1 MQLPRIFTAMVTPFN
16 ESGEMDYDQAG
27 RLAEWLMAH
36 GSEGLILSGTTGES
50 PALTDSERMRLLRA
64 VRERLGPDVPLWM
77 GTGTNNT
84 VHSRELSWEAA
95 DNGADGVLLVC
106 PYYNKPPQEGLIR
119 HFTQI
124 ATGLPIPVM
133 LYNIPS
139 RTGVNLL
146 PASVRTIT
154 QECDNVVAI
163 KEAGGSLP
171 QLQELIGVLPPRVR
185 VYSGDDAMYFTAL
198 TLGAYGVVSVAAHL
212 VGNELGTMTQS
223 VLEGNLERARRI
235 HATLT
240 PLFQELFRYTNP
252 ISVKWALNYLGI
264 PVGDVRL
271 PLVTPHHEQAFES
284 LRQLIIRLVSAGL
297 YSEAEA

>member
-1 MQLPRIFTAMVTPFN
+1 MYLPRIFTAMVTPFN
-16 ESGEMDYDQAG
+16 ENGELDYDEAG
-27 RLAEWLMAH
+27 RLAEWLTTH

-50 PALTDSERMRLLRA
+50 PALTDSERMALLRA
-64 VRERLGPDVPLWM
+64 VRARLSRNVPLWI

-84 VHSRELSWEAA
+84 VHSRDLSWQAA

-119 HFTQI
+119 HFTEI
-124 ATGLPIPVM
+124 AKGLPIPAM

-146 PASVRTIT
+146 PASVVTIT
-154 QECDNVVAI
+154 EECENIVAI

-171 QLQELIGVLPPRVR
+171 QLQELVNLVSSRTR
-185 VYSGDDAMYFTAL
+185 VYSGDDAMYFNAL
-198 TLGAYGVVSVAAHL
+198 TLGAYGVVSVASHL
-212 VGNELGTMTQS
+212 VGNELAMMTQM
-223 VLEGNLERARRI
+223 VLQNDLDQARRI
-235 HATLT
+235 HMTLT

-252 ISVKWALNYLGI
+252 ISVKWALNYLRI

-271 PLVTPHHEQAFES
+271 PLVTPHHEHAFEP
-284 LRQLIIRLVSAGL
+284 LVELIDRLVSAGL
-297 YSEAEA
+297 YSEAG

>member
-1 MQLPRIFTAMVTPFN
+1 MVTPFHEN
-16 ESGEMDYDQAG
+16 GEINYDEAG
-27 RLAEWLMAH
+27 RLAQWLITH

-50 PALTDSERMRLLRA
+50 PALTDSERMMLLRA
-64 VRERLGPDVPLWM
+64 VRARVGPEVPLWM

-95 DNGADGVLLVC
+95 ENGADGVLLVC

-119 HFTQI
+119 HFTEI
-124 ATGLPIPVM
+124 ARGLPIPVM

-146 PASVRTIT
+146 PASVRTVME
-154 QECDNVVAI
+154 ECENVVAI

-171 QLQELIGVLPPRVR
+171 QLQELINLVSPRMR

-198 TLGAYGVVSVAAHL
+198 TLGAYGVVSVASHL
-212 VGNELGTMTQS
+212 VGNELETMTQM
-223 VLEGNLERARRI
+223 VIQRDLDGARQI
-235 HATLT
+235 HTTLT

-252 ISVKWALNYLGI
+252 ISVKWALNYLHI

-271 PLVTPHHEQAFES
+271 PLVTPGHEHAFDA
-284 LRQLIIRLVSAGL
+284 LRELIDQLIAAGL
-297 YSEAEA
+297 YSQAG